1 MGKVEAHRLQVKA
14 VPILT
19 QEMAKKEALAL
30 AYFLILHFQVD
41 AMEREYLV
49 LVVEVVQ
56 GTIQEIWSPLKV
68 LLNTI
73 IQNQTKA
80 TLMGKS

>member
-1 MGKVEAHRLQVKA
+1 M
-14 VPILT
+14 P
-19 QEMAKKEALAL
+19 KKDAMAL
-30 AYFLILHFQVD
+30 AYFLILHIQVD
-41 AMEREYLV
+41 AMEGELLV

-73 IQNQTKA
+73 IQNQTKS
-80 TLMGKS
+80 TCMGKS